1 MGFGTWTMNTSR
13 GRVSRRKRERMAVN
27 VVSKETATTTV
38 REKQKQ
44 IRYDLIS
51 FVELPEYMKDNE
63 YILRYY
69 RAEWP
74 LKEAFF
80 SLFRWHNETL
90 NIWTHLLGFV
100 LFLGLTVVNWREV
113 PRLGDFL
120 SIFSRRS
127 IQI

>member
-1 MGFGTWTMNTSR
+1 
-13 GRVSRRKRERMAVN
+13 MAVN